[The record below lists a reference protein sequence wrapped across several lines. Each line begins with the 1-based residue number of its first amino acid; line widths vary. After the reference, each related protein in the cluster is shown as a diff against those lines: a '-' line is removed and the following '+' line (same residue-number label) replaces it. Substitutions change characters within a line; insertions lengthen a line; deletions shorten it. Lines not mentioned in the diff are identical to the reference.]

1 MIINV
6 ALCGQKLRRP
16 RFIRSKHDPGS
27 LELPLAAHRDDG
39 IDAPDPGRIRA
50 GLMLNADRAD
60 FDRHAVIFE
69 DHAVVIVSL
78 WVERRPSAAQQTVRA
93 MQASDGGP
101 L

>member
-1 MIINV
+1 VIINV
-6 ALCGQKLRRP
+6 ALCGQKLRQP

-27 LELPLAAHRDDG
+27 LELPLA
-39 IDAPDPGRIRA
+39 APDPGRIRA

-78 WVERRPSAAQQTVRA
+78 WVERRPTAAQQAVRA